1 MKYESFDDVVE
12 RSTRVF
18 ATGLMGSACT
28 RRLMRLPGTAA
39 TRLRWTSAK
48 MAAERWK
55 RMVAV
60 VVVFVDVQG
69 VEVRVEMHVE
79 GAARFCFLC

>member
-12 RSTRVF
+12 RSTR
-18 ATGLMGSACT
+18 TELMDSAW
-28 RRLMRLPGTAA
+28 RGRWMRLPGTAA

-60 VVVFVDVQG
+60 VVVFVDVEG

>member
-1 MKYESFDDVVE
+1 MKYESFDDAVE
-12 RSTRVF
+12 RSTR
-18 ATGLMGSACT
+18 TELMDSAW
-28 RRLMRLPGTAA
+28 RGRLMRLPGTAA

>member
-18 ATGLMGSACT
+18 ATGLMK
-28 RRLMRLPGTAA
+28 LPGTAA

-60 VVVFVDVQG
+60 VVVFVDVEG
-69 VEVRVEMHVE
+69 VEVRVGMHVE